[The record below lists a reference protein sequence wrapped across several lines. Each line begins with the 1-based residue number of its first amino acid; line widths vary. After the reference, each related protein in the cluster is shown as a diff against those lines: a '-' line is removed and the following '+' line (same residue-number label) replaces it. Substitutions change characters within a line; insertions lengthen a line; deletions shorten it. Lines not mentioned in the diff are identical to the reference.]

1 MKRID
6 FETHFATQG
15 WIDALYEN
23 KDYPRLE
30 RDPETKSLRLVYHP
44 AAREPYGEPLL
55 EKLVDLGEGRLRL
68 MDEGGVDLALISL
81 TTPGVEQ
88 FDVARGLTMAREAND
103 ALAEAIDKHPDR
115 YGGFCALPVKDVDA
129 SIGELERSVKELGLI
144 GWKTHANFG
153 DSRPV
158 LGGMYLDEKRYWP
171 LLAKAEELGALVYL
185 HPTVPSM
192 PDFWTYGVALAGPPF
207 GFGIATAFAM
217 VRLVLSGVF
226 DAFPKLTIVLG
237 HYGEGLP
244 FGMQRIDWAYERPHV
259 KNDMNALMP
268 LKRKP
273 SDYLHDNMVVSTSGN
288 YLPAAFRCTRE
299 ALGMDKILLGTDY
312 PYEDMSEAFAFLE
325 GLGLSSDDKD
335 LLYGGNAVALL
346 GG

>member
-1 MKRID
+1 MKKID

-15 WIDALYEN
+15 WVDALFEN
-23 KDYPRLE
+23 KDYPRFE

-44 AAREPYGEPLL
+44 AAREPYGEPLV
-55 EKLVDLGEGRLRL
+55 EKLIDLGEGRLRL
-68 MDEGGVDLALISL
+68 MDEAGVDKALISL

-88 FDVARGLTMAREAND
+88 FDIAKGTRLAREAND
-103 ALAEAIDKHPDR
+103 ILAEAMDKHPDR

-129 SIGELERSVKELGLI
+129 SVRELERAVKDLGFV
-144 GWKTHANFG
+144 GWKTHANYG

-171 LLAKAEELGALVYL
+171 LLAKAEELGASIYL

-207 GFGIATAFAM
+207 GFGIATALAM
-217 VRLVLSGVF
+217 MRLVLSGVF
-226 DAFPKLTIVLG
+226 DAFPRLKIVLG

-259 KNDMNALMP
+259 KTDKNALMP
-268 LKRKP
+268 LKRMP
-273 SDYLHDNMVVSTSGN
+273 SEYLRDNMVVSTSGN
-288 YLPAAFRCTRE
+288 YLPAAFVCTRD

-312 PYEDMSEAFAFLE
+312 PYEDMKEALAFLE
-325 GLGLSSDDKD
+325 GLGLSPGEQEM
-335 LLYGGNAVALL
+335 LYGGNASRLM
-346 GG
+346 GT